1 MNDYEVEVGD
11 AVKDLIETVRRLYVE
26 NSIDAAVD
34 HLKEAVANPAAII
47 SDMPDFDCDEV
58 LLYLDDHVTAY
69 YIATTPQILY
79 PPHEHGMIAV
89 SAIYGGAETHIFYD
103 RDGDDVVERSQ
114 VTFDAPNV
122 VDLDVNAV
130 HAISNLGERPNQ
142 TIHFYFGDLEM
153 AKRHVWDMDGKN
165 PRQYVHENYL
175 NLSRPV
181 N

>member
-1 MNDYEVEVGD
+1 MYKVEVGKS
-11 AVKDLIETVRRLYVE
+11 VKELIETVRKLYLEKNLADAVE
-26 NSIDAAVD
+26 
-34 HLKEAVANPAAII
+34 HLKEAVACPEAII

-58 LLYLDDHVTAY
+58 LLYVDEDVTVY
-69 YIATTPQILY
+69 YIATTQQILY
-79 PPHEHGMIAV
+79 PPHEHAMIAV

-114 VTFDAPNV
+114 VTFEAPDV
-122 VDLDVNAV
+122 VDLSVDAV
-130 HAISNLGERPNQ
+130 HAISNLGDRPNQ
-142 TIHFYFGDLEM
+142 TIHFYFGNLEM

-181 N
+181 V